1 MTTSPSP
8 SAAIEARNLRVSR
21 YRDLVRP
28 IALHYRQRCN
38 EPLDDLVQVGLLG
51 LLRAAELYRDASATP
66 FEAFARPHIR
76 GAVLHYLRDVAQP
89 IRLPRRIDE
98 QRLQLARLRRDWLTL
113 HHRTASEAELRQ
125 ALGVDQVHWC
135 RLIAAELMLRVQS
148 LDAPRNHAD
157 LEPPQSDQDGPA
169 DDALGSG
176 AMTWQLENPGDGD
189 ALGDGSSTSI
199 LQLLEEPLRSVVE
212 RVVLGGW
219 SYRRTAEALQVSPM
233 TVQRRLHKGLGRL
246 RELLVSSRPPTRPAA
261 SAVPG
266 C

>member
-1 MTTSPSP
+1 
-8 SAAIEARNLRVSR
+8 VSR
-21 YRDLVRP
+21 YRALVRP
-28 IALHYRQRCN
+28 IALHYRQRCS
-38 EPLDDLVQVGLLG
+38 EPLDDLIQVGLLG
-51 LLRAAELYRDASATP
+51 LLRAAELYRAESATP

-98 QRLQLARLRRDWLTL
+98 QRLQLARLRREWLTR
-113 HHRTASEAELRQ
+113 HHRPASEAELRE
-125 ALGVDQVHWC
+125 ALGLDQAHWC

-148 LDAPRNHAD
+148 LDAPQDDVVPDERHR
-157 LEPPQSDQDGPA
+157 DQAAAPDG
-169 DDALGSG
+169 GSG
-176 AMTWQLENPGDGD
+176 SAAASWQLDSLGDGD
-189 ALGDGSSTSI
+189 AVEVDAPTQI
-199 LQLLEEPLRSVVE
+199 LQQLEEPLRNVVE

-233 TVQRRLHKGLGRL
+233 TVQRRLQKGLGRL
-246 RELLVSSRPPTRPAA
+246 RELLVSSRPLTRRAA